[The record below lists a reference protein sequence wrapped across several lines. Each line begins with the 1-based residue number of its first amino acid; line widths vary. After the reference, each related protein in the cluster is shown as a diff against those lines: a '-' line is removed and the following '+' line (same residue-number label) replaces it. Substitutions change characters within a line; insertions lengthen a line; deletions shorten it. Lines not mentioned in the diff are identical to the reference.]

1 MQTDYGP
8 FFFHLIFFLSNTAV
22 AVPIHLTMTGNISE
36 ISAADAERIIRTV
49 DYPAIQDSPLFRLTF
64 PSHATTTEA
73 QQNEIIQWYTEG
85 LKNAL
90 KCKTYKLIQI
100 CALDG
105 TPLGLCGWTTEQRR
119 QQQQQQQQRMPTNTS
134 PAQLG
139 RKPPS
144 LLEVLDFPAWVSV
157 SNALRSERER
167 ILSGVDHVCRK

>member
-1 MQTDYGP
+1 
-8 FFFHLIFFLSNTAV
+8 
-22 AVPIHLTMTGNISE
+22 MTGTISK
-36 ISAADAERIIRTV
+36 ISVADAECIIRKV
-49 DYPAIQDSPLFRLTF
+49 DYPAMQDGPLFRLTF

-90 KCKTYKLIQI
+90 KCKAYKLFQI

-105 TPLGLCGWTTEQRR
+105 TPLGFCGWTMEQRR
-119 QQQQQQQQRMPTNTS
+119 QQQQQQQRMPTNTS

-144 LLEVLDFPAWVSV
+144 LPEVLDFPAWVSV

-167 ILSGVDHVCRK
+167 ILSGLDHVCRKWTYIYRLRSARANPLLTHLHSN